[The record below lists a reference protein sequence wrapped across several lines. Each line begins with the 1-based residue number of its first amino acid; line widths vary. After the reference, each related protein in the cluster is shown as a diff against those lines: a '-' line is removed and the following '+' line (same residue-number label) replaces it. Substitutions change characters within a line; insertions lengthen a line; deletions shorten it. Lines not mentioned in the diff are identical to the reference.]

1 MNFKY
6 LKHIAPLGLAIALSM
21 GATSCAD
28 DLNQSSID
36 PQTSPSADQQGYYA
50 KIYGL
55 LALSGQKGATDTPDI
70 SDDPGRNPFFRRVWE
85 ANEFPTDEVIWTWQN
100 DPGQPEFLNFS
111 WNSNHLFTRML
122 YNRLG
127 YNVTQCNYF
136 LDLYSGNSDAES
148 KRECAETRF
157 FRAMYYQYFLDMFG
171 RAPFSE
177 HFDSQSLPTEK
188 VGTDLYNFIESEY
201 LAIVDQL
208 DDAQPNAATFGRVNK
223 AAVWTMLSRLYL
235 NAKVYTGTAQWEK
248 ARDYASKVITESG
261 YSLCKT
267 PSITQYKNAAGE
279 VRDTTYSAY
288 QQLFMGDNDRNQ
300 NAMNEI
306 ILPIRQ
312 DGLKTRTYGG
322 SYSVISGCYGSKMTN
337 FYGTNDA
344 WGTIRARGAAVD
356 FFFNDRSQVPLCEDP
371 LQIRDAAKDDR
382 CLFYS
387 GASDGTKRQI
397 ANESATKFQDGLSIL
412 KFTNVHSDGTTD
424 YHDNNYPDTDIP
436 FIRLAEA
443 YLTRA
448 EANWRLNADATTILA
463 DVNELRTRANATKWT
478 QNDLT
483 ELNFIKEW
491 GREFYLEGRRRSDLI
506 RFDAFTTGKYL
517 WEWKGGVEAGTP
529 VNSKYNVFPIPETEK
544 SNNPNM
550 HQNAGY

>member
-177 HFDSQSLPTEK
+177 HFDSESLPTEK

-267 PSITQYKNAAGE
+267 PSTTQYKNAAGE

-322 SYSVISGCYGSKMTN
+322 SYCVISGCYSSKMTN

-356 FFFNDRSQVPLCEDP
+356 FFFKDRSQVPLCEDP

-424 YHDNNYPDTDIP
+424 YHDNNIPDTDVP

-463 DVNELRTRANATKWT
+463 DVNELRTRANATEWT

>member
-177 HFDSQSLPTEK
+177 HFDSESLPTEK

-201 LAIVDQL
+201 LAIVYQL

-235 NAKVYTGTAQWEK
+235 NA
-248 ARDYASKVITESG
+248 
-261 YSLCKT
+261 
-267 PSITQYKNAAGE
+267 
-279 VRDTTYSAY
+279 
-288 QQLFMGDNDRNQ
+288 
-300 NAMNEI
+300 
-306 ILPIRQ
+306 
-312 DGLKTRTYGG
+312 
-322 SYSVISGCYGSKMTN
+322 
-337 FYGTNDA
+337 
-344 WGTIRARGAAVD
+344 
-356 FFFNDRSQVPLCEDP
+356 
-371 LQIRDAAKDDR
+371 
-382 CLFYS
+382 
-387 GASDGTKRQI
+387 
-397 ANESATKFQDGLSIL
+397 
-412 KFTNVHSDGTTD
+412 
-424 YHDNNYPDTDIP
+424 
-436 FIRLAEA
+436 
-443 YLTRA
+443 
-448 EANWRLNADATTILA
+448 
-463 DVNELRTRANATKWT
+463 
-478 QNDLT
+478 
-483 ELNFIKEW
+483 
-491 GREFYLEGRRRSDLI
+491 
-506 RFDAFTTGKYL
+506 
-517 WEWKGGVEAGTP
+517 
-529 VNSKYNVFPIPETEK
+529 
-544 SNNPNM
+544 
-550 HQNAGY
+550 